1 MVFRYQ
7 FVYAALDNSQRFI
20 NRCHESFIPNRFHT
34 MNSYRLQQKKSVSYL
49 APCYSINAQFLNKTC
64 CLGWRIISMAPRK
77 IRRAAQQP

>member
-1 MVFRYQ
+1 
-7 FVYAALDNSQRFI
+7 
-20 NRCHESFIPNRFHT
+20 